1 MTLEMD
7 FEELATDLETTRK
20 IISSDK
26 YISELDELSPYKNE
40 HELKSQV
47 EYWSKLLLEKLYKAK
62 DSLEELLHDDPY
74 TKAYIGISKLMEDEE
89 PMSVFEA
96 YTLQL
101 TVIANSNVTWGKRP
115 FDRECLHLKFPE
127 DYPGKTIIHNQCH
140 NNIRL
145 IYADP
150 NFWKLHHLEI
160 DDNELEKRVSD
171 YLLKHYGMVFG
182 FPYSVWGQMVIKPIH
197 RNFLCLLM
205 THFPRQ
211 YFQTNK
217 NAEDKEQLLEVV
229 AEHLDSPIL
238 DLSGYLASK
247 QLTRDQLIK
256 LRDMATHIKRSVKW
270 CLDNDNKPIIQS
282 QRALPIRPRDW
293 EKSVKLEQ
301 MVNLIYKGK
310 GLADHPS
317 NLAHKFFGQA
327 EPPDRKLARQAQ
339 ALFKFREYFSLKN
352 YLKGHST

>member
-26 YISELDELSPYKNE
+26 YVSELDKLSPYKNE
-40 HELKSQV
+40 HELKCQV

-62 DSLEELLHDDPY
+62 DSLEEQLRDDPY
-74 TKAYIGISKLMEDEE
+74 IKAFIGISKLLEGEE
-89 PMSVFEA
+89 ALSVFEA

-101 TVIANSNVTWGKRP
+101 TVIANSNATWGRRA
-115 FDRECLHLKFPE
+115 FDRECIKLQFPE
-127 DYPGKTIIHNQCH
+127 DYPGKAIIYNQCH

-150 NFWKLHHLEI
+150 NFWKLHHLDL
-160 DDNELEKRVSD
+160 DDDALEQKVAD
-171 YLLKHYGMVFG
+171 YLLNHYGMVFD
-182 FPYSVWGQMVIKPIH
+182 FPYSVWQQMVVKPIH

-205 THFPRQ
+205 TVFPRQ

-217 NAEDKEQLLEVV
+217 NADDKEQLLKVV
-229 AEHLDSPIL
+229 GEHLDSPRL
-238 DLSGYLASK
+238 DLSGYLASE
-247 QLTRDQLIK
+247 QLTKIQLHK
-256 LRDMATHIKRSVKW
+256 LRNLANHIKRSVKW

-293 EKSVKLEQ
+293 EKSMKLEQ

-317 NLAHKFFGQA
+317 NLAHAFFDQA

-339 ALFKFREYFSLKN
+339 ALFKFREYFNLKN

>member
-1 MTLEMD
+1 MTTEMD
-7 FEELATDLETTRK
+7 FEELATDLETIRK

-26 YISELDELSPYKNE
+26 YVSELDELSPYKNE
-40 HELKSQV
+40 RDLKCQV
-47 EYWSKLLLEKLYKAK
+47 PYWSKLLLEKLFKAK
-62 DSLEELLHDDPY
+62 DSLEELLQVDPY
-74 TKAYIGISKLMEDEE
+74 ISAYIGINKLIEDEE
-89 PMSVFEA
+89 PLSVFEA

-101 TVIANSNVTWGKRP
+101 TVIANSNVTWGRRP
-115 FDRECLHLKFPE
+115 FDRECLQLKFPE

-150 NFWKLHHLEI
+150 NFWKLHHLEL
-160 DDNELEKRVSD
+160 DDNKLEKRVSE
-171 YLLKHYGMVFG
+171 YLLKHYGMVFD
-182 FPYSVWGQMVIKPIH
+182 FPYSVWAQMVIKPIH

-217 NAEDKEQLLEVV
+217 NAEDKEQLLEAV

-238 DLSGYLASK
+238 DLSSYLASK

-293 EKSVKLEQ
+293 EKAMKLEQ

-310 GLADHPS
+310 GLVDHPS
-317 NLAHKFFGQA
+317 NLAKKFFDQA
-327 EPPDRKLARQAQ
+327 EPPDRKLDRQAQ
-339 ALFKFREYFSLKN
+339 ALFKYREYFRIN
-352 YLKGHST
+352 DYLKGHST

>member
-1 MTLEMD
+1 MTLEKD
-7 FEELATDLETTRK
+7 FEELAMDLETTRK

-26 YISELDELSPYKNE
+26 YISELDKLSPYKNE
-40 HELKSQV
+40 HELKCQV

-74 TKAYIGISKLMEDEE
+74 TNAIIGLSKELKDEE
-89 PMSVFEA
+89 PLSVFEA

-101 TVIANSNVTWGKRP
+101 TVIANSNATWGRRA
-115 FDRECLHLKFPE
+115 FDRECIKLQFPE
-127 DYPGKTIIHNQCH
+127 DYPDKAIIYNQCH

-145 IYADP
+145 IYSDP
-150 NFWKLHHLEI
+150 NFWKLHHLEL
-160 DDNELEKRVSD
+160 DDNALEQRVAD
-171 YLLKHYGMVFG
+171 YLLNHYGMMFD
-182 FPYSVWGQMVIKPIH
+182 FPYSVWQQMVIKPIH

-205 THFPRQ
+205 TIFPVQ

-217 NAEDKEQLLEVV
+217 NADDREQLLDVV
-229 AEHLDSPIL
+229 GEHLDSPRL
-238 DLSGYLASK
+238 DLSGYLASE
-247 QLTRDQLIK
+247 QLTKIQLKK
-256 LRDMATHIKRSVKW
+256 LRDMASHIKRSVKW

-282 QRALPIRPRDW
+282 QSALPIRPRDW
-293 EKSVKLEQ
+293 EKSMKLEQ

-310 GLADHPS
+310 GLAEHPS
-317 NLAHKFFGQA
+317 NLAHEFFGQA
-327 EPPDRKLARQAQ
+327 EPPDRRLANQAQ